1 MKLLIYSSLITLITL
16 FSFNGCA
23 NTNSVYYAGMEKAG
37 FHKRDI
43 MVSRVEKVQDSQKD
57 AQEEFKSALEQF
69 ESLVTI
75 KDSNLKAVYKKFND
89 EYENAKEAANDLS
102 TRIDKLEDVSLALF
116 EEWEEELNLYQ
127 NAKLKAQSRTKLNNT
142 RTKYKKMMKSMRSS
156 EKSMEPVLN
165 TFRDN
170 VLILKHSL
178 NAQAIG
184 ALQGEFGSLKREVKV
199 LISQMNQSI
208 KESDTF
214 IKEMDK

>member
-1 MKLLIYSSLITLITL
+1 MKAFIYSILIP
-16 FSFNGCA
+16 SFMAIMISGCA
-23 NTNSVYYAGMEKAG
+23 NTNGAYYAGMEKAG

-69 ESLVTI
+69 ETLVTI
-75 KDSNLKAVYKKFND
+75 KDSNLKSVYEKFNN
-89 EYENAKEAANDLS
+89 EYEDAKDAAEDLS
-102 TRIDKLEDVSLALF
+102 SRIDKLEDVSLALF
-116 EEWEEELNLYQ
+116 EEWEEELNLYK
-127 NAKLKAQSRTKLNNT
+127 NPKLKSQSSQKLRNT
-142 RTKYKKMMKSMRSS
+142 QSKYKKMMSSMRSS
-156 EKSMEPVLN
+156 EKSMEPILN
-165 TFRDN
+165 TFQDN

-184 ALQGEFGSLKREVKV
+184 ALEGEFSSLKKEVKI

-214 IKEMDK
+214 IKEMN

>member
-1 MKLLIYSSLITLITL
+1 MKSLIYSILMTL
-16 FSFNGCA
+16 FIIVTITGCA
-23 NTNSVYYAGMEKAG
+23 NDVYYAGMEKAG

-69 ESLVTI
+69 ETLVTL
-75 KDSNLKAVYKKFND
+75 KDSNLKSVYEKFND
-89 EYENAKEAANDLS
+89 EYENAKDAADDLN
-102 TRIDKLEDVSLALF
+102 TRIDDLEDVSISLF
-116 EEWEEELNLYQ
+116 EEWEEEITLYKNQ
-127 NAKLKAQSRTKLNNT
+127 KLKAQSQQKLKNT
-142 RTKYKKMMKSMRSS
+142 RSKYKKMMASMRSS
-156 EKSMEPVLN
+156 EKRMEPVLS
-165 TFRDN
+165 TFQDN

-184 ALQGEFGSLKREVKV
+184 ALKSEFGSLKKEVKI

-214 IKEMDK
+214 IKEMD